1 MKAFLHGRTEAIRT
15 VQPESVKFVKVLD
28 PSFPSVECGLIVD
41 QTFCSETASPQDKVA
56 ALRAACKYHTQL
68 TKECSQ
74 GFGQDRSVSRY
85 HPILKF
91 TDSHLGT
98 FTPCTRLSNETYML
112 PSLNRSAMNLRLFGF
127 GPVTP
132 EGYGI
137 GSSLLYHNE
146 LFMTCP
152 QDTSS
157 KKRVFLSVCH
167 RNISK
172 PGGFS
177 RLSRPI
183 FSRSEQC
190 SSNYGVKPMRDL
202 KHSWIIMGY

>member
-56 ALRAACKYHTQL
+56 ALRTACKYHTQL

-112 PSLNRSAMNLRLFGF
+112 PSLNRSAMNRLTVKSLHPLYKLPMQRKNQKFRRF
-127 GPVTP
+127 SQIQATTSLAPVYSRQVTVA
-132 EGYGI
+132 I
-137 GSSLLYHNE
+137 LL
-146 LFMTCP
+146 
-152 QDTSS
+152 
-157 KKRVFLSVCH
+157 
-167 RNISK
+167 
-172 PGGFS
+172 
-177 RLSRPI
+177 
-183 FSRSEQC
+183 
-190 SSNYGVKPMRDL
+190 
-202 KHSWIIMGY
+202 